1 MKSFNPKHTFK
12 MKKLFVLFVVAG
24 LALTSCGSN
33 AQQEEVTEVQSD
45 TTAVQAADSTGCCPD
60 STTTTVETVVE

>member
-1 MKSFNPKHTFK
+1 

-33 AQQEEVTEVQSD
+33 AQQEEVTEPQAD
-45 TTAVQAADSTGCCPD
+45 TTAVQASDSTACCPD
-60 STTTTVETVVE
+60 STAVKPVETVVQ